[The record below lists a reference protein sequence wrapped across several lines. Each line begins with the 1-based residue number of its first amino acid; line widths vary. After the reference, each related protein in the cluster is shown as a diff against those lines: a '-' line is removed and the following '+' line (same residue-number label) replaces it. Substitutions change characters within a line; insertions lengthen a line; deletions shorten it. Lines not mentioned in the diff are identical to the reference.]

1 MATLTLFNPNDMENK
16 PNDMENKTDNK
27 DSPKLFGLTIKS
39 NCNNELNYI
48 PQPPACKKTEVCET
62 IKCDPLE
69 EIGIQLKEIN
79 NIQEPKLLG
88 TGGMNAVIDITYDNE
103 LPLAL
108 RLTTKRTLGIK
119 ENESVGLLYQTK
131 LSKSIEE
138 GGYGCPYIAK
148 VYDFGEYTGDFNKNV
163 EIERENKIIK
173 EKLEIPKEGV
183 YGILEKLPQDL
194 LDRIMVGSK
203 FTEDDVKIMTKQILE
218 ALSCMHSND
227 IYHFDIKPDNIMMCD
242 EGNQNIKLIDFGLC
256 YTDNGQK
263 TSNGILTKIRGTPGA
278 RYLSPGYYF
287 RKNKL
292 IEDKPYPIDDLWSV
306 AIVMCLILSPDGFLL
321 TNFFPGTWD
330 VATFTRRYIKH
341 DGTYTSTTGIT
352 YSKQCIDFIEKIF
365 NTVNSEK
372 KPTETFTTL
381 TADKLLE
388 DPWFQEVKE
397 IKGGKSKR
405 KRRHKRKTKR
415 RSQKFRG
422 KRNKNTWSKNK

>member
-1 MATLTLFNPNDMENK
+1 MASLSLFNPNDMENK
-16 PNDMENKTDNK
+16 PKDMENNTDNEEVQN
-27 DSPKLFGLTIKS
+27 LLGLTIKS
-39 NCNNELNYI
+39 NCNNELDYI
-48 PQPPACKKTEVCET
+48 PIPPACNKEKDDCKPIECN
-62 IKCDPLE
+62 PL
-69 EIGIQLKEIN
+69 GLNEIN

-88 TGGMNAVIDITYDNE
+88 EGGMNKVYDITYNND

-108 RLTTKRTLGIK
+108 RLTTTDISDIK
-119 ENESVGLLYQTK
+119 KNDDISDKKKNDDISDIKKNESVGLLYQTK
-131 LSKSIEE
+131 LSKSKEE
-138 GGYGCPYIAK
+138 GGSGCPYIAK
-148 VYDFGEYTGDFNKNV
+148 VYDFGDYEGNFKNHT
-163 EIERENKIIK
+163 K
-173 EKLEIPKEGV
+173 GV

-203 FTEDDVKIMTKQILE
+203 FTEDDVKIMTKQMLE
-218 ALSCMHSND
+218 ALSCMHNNN

-263 TSNGILTKIRGTPGA
+263 TSNGLLTKIRGTPGA

-287 RKNKL
+287 RIKGY
-292 IEDKPYPIDDLWSV
+292 IEDRPYAIDDLWSV

-321 TNFFPGTWD
+321 TNFFPRTWD

-365 NTVNSEK
+365 NTVNSDK
-372 KPTETFTTL
+372 VPTETFTTL
-381 TADKLLE
+381 SADDLLN
-388 DPWFQEVKE
+388 DPWIQEVKE

-405 KRRHKRKTKR
+405 KRRHKKKTKR
-415 RSQKFRG
+415 ISQKFRG
-422 KRNKNTWSKNK
+422 KRNKIYVRKNK